1 MEYTRAMCRLL
12 VASLVVIIQA
22 GPFLAEAAAEGQV
35 VTAGPRACPAVAL
48 TYDLCPVRATPG
60 LDAELLDFLMSKE
73 VPATFFMSGKWITR
87 HDPAVRQLLGVPS
100 FEVGTHGN
108 VHAHLTLHD
117 PAFQAR
123 EIAEPVAVL
132 KSKYGHQA
140 KLFRPP
146 YGEFNDVTLEV
157 VKFLGL
163 QVIMW
168 TIESGDPD
176 PSLSA
181 EAIVTRIKKR
191 LKPGSIIVLHAN
203 GKGRHTKQVTQDL
216 ITTVLPDKGLK
227 PMTVSDLLSCHQPT
241 D

>member
-1 MEYTRAMCRLL
+1 
-12 VASLVVIIQA
+12 
-22 GPFLAEAAAEGQV
+22 
-35 VTAGPRACPAVAL
+35 
-48 TYDLCPVRATPG
+48 
-60 LDAELLDFLMSKE
+60 
-73 VPATFFMSGKWITR
+73 
-87 HDPAVRQLLGVPS
+87 
-100 FEVGTHGN
+100 
-108 VHAHLTLHD
+108 
-117 PAFQAR
+117 
-123 EIAEPVAVL
+123 
-132 KSKYGHQA
+132 
-140 KLFRPP
+140 
-146 YGEFNDVTLEV
+146 
-157 VKFLGL
+157 
-163 QVIMW
+163 MW

>member
-1 MEYTRAMCRLL
+1 MRHLL
-12 VASLVVIIQA
+12 FASLVLVA
-22 GPFLAEAAAEGQV
+22 GAGAFLAVEASESQV
-35 VTAGPRACPAVAL
+35 VTGGPQTCPAVAL

-60 LDAELLDFLMSKE
+60 LDTELLDFLTANE

-87 HDPAVRQLLGVPS
+87 HDPAVKQLLAVPF

-108 VHAHLTLHD
+108 VHAHLLLHD
-117 PAFQAR
+117 PEFQAR
-123 EIAEPVAVL
+123 EIAKPVTML

-157 VKFLGL
+157 VKSLGL

-168 TIESGDPD
+168 TIESGDPN
-176 PSLSA
+176 PALSA
-181 EAIVTRIKKR
+181 DAIVTRIKRR

-203 GKGRHTKQVTQDL
+203 GKGRHTKQVTHDL

-227 PMTVSDLLSCHQPT
+227 PMTVSDLLSCQPPA